1 MWQKRDDLQKLVRRW
16 LQRVAVYP
24 AKATAQIIPIAGRFP
39 KTLTPG
45 MQRSSAAEL
54 LWDSPAG
61 ASAAAAAAVHH
72 RPLPDNSEAAAASLS
87 PLVQCCSQLQHTHKS
102 AARSLRVF
110 NLTIS
115 FDFLRTLLS
124 SGTCSLLTEQC
135 SITK

>member
-61 ASAAAAAAVHH
+61 ASVQLLQLRCIIDPFQTILKLLLLLLSLLLYSAAV
-72 RPLPDNSEAAAASLS
+72 S
-87 PLVQCCSQLQHTHKS
+87 CSTP
-102 AARSLRVF
+102 
-110 NLTIS
+110 T
-115 FDFLRTLLS
+115 
-124 SGTCSLLTEQC
+124 SLLPGL
-135 SITK
+135 